1 MDNEIHFMGRYYM
14 AHDLNLIQNTGITKP
29 EQLFEFAR
37 SELVTGVKKSNHPF
51 HLCTLATISNESAPD
66 LRTVVSRHV
75 ESSLESIII
84 HSDKRAAKNRQIH
97 HNPNVSLLYYSVPQ
111 KLQIRFTGQATVI
124 DNGDENTRRFL
135 ESSPHAQICYA
146 YPNAPGTSITN
157 PTKEGLNPEINV
169 KQIDA
174 IKDIAHSNFSHIK
187 TTIQTIDLL
196 WLNRKGHVRV
206 FGEKHNS
213 DWLFKFIVA

>member
-1 MDNEIHFMGRYYM
+1 M
-14 AHDLNLIQNTGITKP
+14 
-29 EQLFEFAR
+29 
-37 SELVTGVKKSNHPF
+37 
-51 HLCTLATISNESAPD
+51 
-66 LRTVVSRHV
+66 
-75 ESSLESIII
+75 
-84 HSDKRAAKNRQIH
+84 
-97 HNPNVSLLYYSVPQ
+97 
-111 KLQIRFTGQATVI
+111 
-124 DNGDENTRRFL
+124 

-174 IKDIAHSNFSHIK
+174 IKDVAHSNFSHIK
-187 TTIQTIDLL
+187 TTIKTIDLL

-206 FGEKHNS
+206 FGAKDKG